1 MKSFCTHLS
10 GTFPLLSARV
20 SIESGG
26 GEAQNSTVQKAHG
39 CSCLMVFDYL
49 KGGMGRFK
57 VEAAGSVSLPPGHG
71 SL

>member
-10 GTFPLLSARV
+10 GTFPLSSARV

-26 GEAQNSTVQKAHG
+26 GEARNSTVQKAHG
-39 CSCLMVFDYL
+39 CSCFMVVDYL
-49 KGGMGRFK
+49 KGGWEGG
-57 VEAAGSVSLPPGHG
+57 VEAAGSVSLPQGHG